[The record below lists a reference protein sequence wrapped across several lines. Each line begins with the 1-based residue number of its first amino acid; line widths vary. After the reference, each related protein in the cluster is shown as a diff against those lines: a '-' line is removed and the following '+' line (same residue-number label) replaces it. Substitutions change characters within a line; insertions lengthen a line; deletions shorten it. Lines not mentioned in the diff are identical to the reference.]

1 MAEKQ
6 RALEAAR
13 SRQRVQQLQSDLP
26 AIIEDQV
33 GEHMRKLE
41 AKLLSEF
48 KDMGERAVEESAAVL
63 HEQLGDRL
71 NTLEKVSNMQS
82 RTLLSLR
89 DSSRLAE
96 QKVSSVVDTIER
108 SLSSAVPGFK
118 LDPPSV
124 PPAPQ
129 PPSPYGHRQFQL
141 EAPKADVVK
150 AGTQEVTE
158 TDDLKTRYGF
168 CPNCTSNN
176 VRRANRSGLFEEFLR
191 LFFIAPFRCR
201 ACRHKFYR
209 F

>member
-6 RALEAAR
+6 RAADLVR

-26 AIIEDQV
+26 GIIQDQI
-33 GEHMRKLE
+33 GEHMKKLE
-41 AKLLSEF
+41 TKLINEF
-48 KDMGERAVEESAAVL
+48 KDLGQRTIEESTAAL
-63 HEQLGDRL
+63 SDQLGDRID
-71 NTLEKVSNMQS
+71 TLERVSSMQS
-82 RTLLSLR
+82 STLLSLR
-89 DSSRLAE
+89 DSSRAAE
-96 QKVSSVVDTIER
+96 QKVSSVVNTIER
-108 SLSSAVPGFK
+108 SLAAAVPDFK

-124 PPAPQ
+124 PPAREAPVHPQ
-129 PPSPYGHRQFQL
+129 FRL
-141 EAPKADVVK
+141 EAPKREVVK
-150 AGTQEVTE
+150 ASTQEVVE
-158 TDDLKTRYGF
+158 AEEAAKAKYGF

>member
-6 RALEAAR
+6 RATELAR

-26 AIIEDQV
+26 AIIQDQV

-41 AKLLSEF
+41 AKLIHEF
-48 KDMGERAVEESAAVL
+48 KDMGQRALEESTAVL
-63 HEQLGDRL
+63 NDQLGDRIQ
-71 NTLEKVSNMQS
+71 TLERVSSMQS
-82 RTLLSLR
+82 STLLSLR
-89 DSSRLAE
+89 DSSRIAE
-96 QKVSSVVDTIER
+96 QKVSSVVNTIER
-108 SLSSAVPGFK
+108 SLATAVPGFK

-124 PPAPQ
+124 PPAPA
-129 PPSPYGHRQFQL
+129 PYVHNQFRL
-141 EAPKADVVK
+141 ENPGQNVVK
-150 AGTQEVTE
+150 AGGRAVTE
-158 TDDLKTRYGF
+158 VEDLKSKYGF

-176 VRRANRSGLFEEFLR
+176 VRRANRSGLFEDFLR